1 VAVVSG
7 PILALND
14 VTVRFGG
21 LNACES
27 ISLEVNPG
35 ELFAM
40 IGPNGAGKTTVVN
53 AITGVYEPIEGA
65 SIRFTDGSD
74 TTHDLVGRPPHKI
87 IRLGIART
95 FQNLGL
101 FDALTV
107 LENLLLGRYI
117 HQRTGVLSGGFLLRR
132 ALREEMEQRAAVE
145 KVLDLLE
152 IAKHR
157 NETVG
162 ELAFG
167 VRKRVELGRALAQ
180 EPHLLLL
187 DEPTAGMN
195 VEEKQDIV
203 RFITDVRAE
212 LGTTMML
219 IEHDMGVVMS
229 IAERIVVLNFGRMIA
244 TGTPDQI
251 QNDPEVIAAYLGS
264 ETDATA
270 AGGEQ

>member
-1 VAVVSG
+1 MTQVV
-7 PILALND
+7 LAIRD
-14 VTVRFGG
+14 TTVRFGG

-40 IGPNGAGKTTVVN
+40 IGPNGAGKTTVIN
-53 AITGVYEPIEGA
+53 AITGVYEPVEGA
-65 SIRFTDGSD
+65 TIRFTDEAE
-74 TTHDLVGRPPHKI
+74 TTHDLIGLPPHKI

-117 HQRTGVLSGGFLLRR
+117 HQKTGVLSGGFLLRR
-132 ALREEMEQRAAVE
+132 ALKEELEQRAVVE
-145 KVLDLLE
+145 EVLDLME

-157 NETVG
+157 NEKVG

-187 DEPTAGMN
+187 DEPMSGMN
-195 VEEKQDIV
+195 VEEKQDMV

-219 IEHDMGVVMS
+219 IDHDMGVVMS
-229 IAERIVVLNFGRMIA
+229 IAERIAVLNFGRMIA
-244 TGTPDQI
+244 TGTPEEI
-251 QNDPEVIAAYLGS
+251 QSDPEVIAAYLGS
-264 ETDATA
+264 ETDATP
-270 AGGEQ
+270 AGGNS